1 MKFLRRR
8 RLGALALAASAALL
22 LAACS
27 SGSPGPAAS
36 GDPGNAGPEKTDLKI
51 AINPSSQFAPMYY
64 GIDSGIFEK
73 HGLKLEVV
81 PQTDIAAIIS
91 GIASGQYDF
100 GFATVVHVL
109 TANANGIPIRTVST
123 IEGQIKPDDEGTVT
137 IASAKSGITDYAG
150 MAGKRLA
157 TVGLS
162 SMNTLT
168 AWALAE
174 KAGIDRKSMK
184 LVQLPF
190 GQMAAA
196 LANGDVDAAVMQWP
210 FAGDAL
216 SAGGKVL
223 AYNNGVMFGNTATT
237 FFNTSQ
243 SFIDKNP
250 NTVKAFSEAMIES
263 IEAATADPDAARQ
276 ALIPGMGLSA
286 DQAKEA
292 KWNIGGVPYVNLDS
306 FKTAQGFLVKFSDD
320 KATAAATEALD
331 VSTLVYPGALQK
343 K

>member
-8 RLGALALAASAALL
+8 RLGALALAATAALM

-27 SGSPGPAAS
+27 TGSPGTAPS
-36 GDPGNAGPEKTDLKI
+36 GDSGNAGPEKANLKI
-51 AINPSSQFAPMYY
+51 AINPSSQFAPMFY
-64 GIDSGIFEK
+64 GIDSGIFKK
-73 HGLKLEVV
+73 HGLTLEIV

-123 IEGQIKPDDEGTVT
+123 IEGQIKPDDEGTVS
-137 IASAKSGITDYAG
+137 IASAKSGITDYKQ

-168 AWALAE
+168 AWALAD
-174 KAGIDRKSMK
+174 KAGINPKSMK

-216 SAGGKVL
+216 NAGGKVL

-250 NTVKAFSEAMIES
+250 NTVKACSEAMIES
-263 IEAATADPDAARQ
+263 IDAANADPDAARK
-276 ALIPGMGLSA
+276 ALIPGMGLSEQ
-286 DQAKEA
+286 QAKA
-292 KWNIGGVPYVNLDS
+292 ARWNIGGVPYVNLDS
-306 FKTAQGFLVKFSDD
+306 FKTAQQFLVKFSDD
-320 KATAAATEALD
+320 KAAAAATEALD
-331 VSTLVYPGALQK
+331 VSTLVYPGALK

>member
-1 MKFLRRR
+1 MMFSRKRF
-8 RLGALALAASAALL
+8 GALAAVASAALL

-27 SGSPGPAAS
+27 SGAA
-36 GDPGNAGPEKTDLKI
+36 GNAGATGDGSPEKTELTV

-64 GIDSGIFEK
+64 GIESGIFEE
-73 HGLKLEVV
+73 HGLKLDIV

-109 TANANGIPIRTVST
+109 TANANGIPIRTVSSV
-123 IEGQIKPDDEGTVT
+123 EGQLKPEDEGTVT
-137 IASAKSGITDYAG
+137 IASASSGITDFSG
-150 MAGKRLA
+150 MEGKRLA

-168 AWALAE
+168 AWALAD
-174 KAGIDRKSMK
+174 KAGIDPKSME

-216 SAGGKVL
+216 DAGGKVL
-223 AYNNGVMFGNTATT
+223 AYNNGVMFGDTATT

-243 SFIDKNP
+243 SFIDQNP
-250 NTVKAFSEAMIES
+250 NTVAAFADAMIES
-263 IEAATADPDAARQ
+263 IDAANADPDAARA
-276 ALIPGMGLSA
+276 ALIPGMGYTEA
-286 DQAKEA
+286 QAA
-292 KWNIGGVPYVNLDS
+292 AARWNIGGVPYVSVDAFS
-306 FKTAQGFLVKFSDD
+306 TAQDFLVKYSED
-320 KATAAATEALD
+320 KSAASAIEALD
-331 VSTLVYPGALQK
+331 VKTLVYPGALEK
-343 K
+343 

>member
-1 MKFLRRR
+1 MMFSRKRF
-8 RLGALALAASAALL
+8 GALAAVASAALL

-27 SGSPGPAAS
+27 SGAA
-36 GDPGNAGPEKTDLKI
+36 GNAGATGDGSPEKTELTV
-51 AINPSSQFAPMYY
+51 AINPSSQVAPMYY
-64 GIDSGIFEK
+64 GIESGIFEE
-73 HGLKLEVV
+73 HGLKLDIV

-109 TANANGIPIRTVST
+109 TANANGIPIRTVSSV
-123 IEGQIKPDDEGTVT
+123 EGQLKPEDEGTVT
-137 IASAKSGITDYAG
+137 IASASSGITDFSG
-150 MAGKRLA
+150 MEGKRLA

-168 AWALAE
+168 AWALAD
-174 KAGIDRKSMK
+174 KAGIDPKSME

-216 SAGGKVL
+216 DAGGKVL
-223 AYNNGVMFGNTATT
+223 AYNNGVMFGDTATT

-243 SFIDKNP
+243 SFIDQNP
-250 NTVKAFSEAMIES
+250 NTVAAFADAMIES
-263 IEAATADPDAARQ
+263 IDAANADPDAARA
-276 ALIPGMGLSA
+276 ALIPGMGYTEA
-286 DQAKEA
+286 QAA
-292 KWNIGGVPYVNLDS
+292 AARWNIGGVPYVSVDAFS
-306 FKTAQGFLVKFSDD
+306 TAQDFLVKYSED
-320 KATAAATEALD
+320 KSAASAIEALD
-331 VSTLVYPGALQK
+331 VKTLVYPGALEK
-343 K
+343 

>member
-8 RLGALALAASAALL
+8 RVGAIALAASAALV

-27 SGSPGPAAS
+27 SGTSGTGDS
-36 GDPGNAGPEKTDLKI
+36 GDTADKGPEKAELNV

-64 GIDSGIFEK
+64 GIDSGIFKK
-73 HGLKLEVV
+73 HGLTLKIV

-109 TANANGIPIRTVST
+109 TANANGIPIRTVSS
-123 IEGQIKPDDEGTVT
+123 IEGQLKPDDEGTVT
-137 IASAKSGITDYAG
+137 IASKQSGITDFKQ

-168 AWALAE
+168 SWALAD
-174 KAGIDRKSMK
+174 KAGIDPKSMK

-196 LANGDVDAAVMQWP
+196 LENGDVDAAVMQWP

-216 SAGGKVL
+216 NAGGKVL

-243 SFIDKNP
+243 SFIDQNP
-250 NTVKAFSEAMIES
+250 NTVKAFSDAMIES
-263 IEAATADPDAARQ
+263 IDAATKDPDAARK
-276 ALIPGMGLSA
+276 ALIPGMGLSEE
-286 DQAKEA
+286 QAKGA
-292 KWNIGGVPYVNLDS
+292 KWNIGGVPYVNLDA
-306 FKTAQGFLVKFSDD
+306 FKTAQGFLVKYSDD
-320 KATAAATEALD
+320 KAAAAATEALD
-331 VSTLVYPGALQK
+331 VSTLVYPGALEK

>member
-1 MKFLRRR
+1 MMFSRK
-8 RLGALALAASAALL
+8 RLGALAAVASAALL

-27 SGSPGPAAS
+27 SPAAG
-36 GDPGNAGPEKTDLKI
+36 GDGGGATGGAPEKTELTV
-51 AINPSSQFAPMYY
+51 AINPSSQFAPMYL
-64 GIDSGIFEK
+64 GIESGIFKK
-73 HGLKLEVV
+73 HGLKLDIV

-109 TANANGIPIRTVST
+109 TANANGIPIRTVSSV
-123 IEGQIKPDDEGTVT
+123 EGQLKPDDEGTVT
-137 IASAKSGITDYAG
+137 IASASSGITDFSG
-150 MAGKRLA
+150 MEGKRLA

-168 AWALAE
+168 SWALAD
-174 KAGIDRKSMK
+174 KAGIDPKSMK

-216 SAGGKVL
+216 DAGGKVL
-223 AYNNGVMFGNTATT
+223 AYNNGVMFGDTATT

-243 SFIDKNP
+243 SFIDQNP
-250 NTVKAFSEAMIES
+250 NTVKAFAEAMIES
-263 IEAATADPDAARQ
+263 IDAANADPDAARA
-276 ALIPGMGLSA
+276 ALIPGMGYTEA
-286 DQAKEA
+286 QAAEA
-292 KWNIGGVPYVNLDS
+292 RWNIGGVPYVS
-306 FKTAQGFLVKFSDD
+306 VEAFSTAQDFLVKYSDD
-320 KATAAATEALD
+320 KSAASAIGALD
-331 VSTLVYPGALQK
+331 VNTLVYPGALK